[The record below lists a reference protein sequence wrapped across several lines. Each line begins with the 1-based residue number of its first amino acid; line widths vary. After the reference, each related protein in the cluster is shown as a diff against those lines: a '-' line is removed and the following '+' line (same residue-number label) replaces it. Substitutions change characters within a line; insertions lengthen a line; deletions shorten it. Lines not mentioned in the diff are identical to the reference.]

1 MHNMWEIRGYY
12 LHIKIL
18 EYVFDHNFK
27 QVIPRMISSFII
39 LRNGL
44 PITNVSIDGT
54 KKFKLTEDAD
64 TFTLVSGF
72 FQAINS
78 FADSVENLGQID
90 EVQMTDLLFTF
101 QRKSIAGKN
110 KELLFILTTEGATN
124 KTLRKI
130 IIEEASSTF
139 LYMFEKNLK
148 KDWNGDIKPYRKFE
162 KVFKE
167 IIENILENHPYD
179 EEESDEEVEVNAT
192 AKEEIPNLI
201 YKMPEVTTSIPI
213 NSYNMP
219 NSHGRDYPEPKYYP
233 SSKISKRFQ
242 DYQTLQQSQ
251 QRYSATQSMNTAGF
265 SRNGSQN
272 LSNLRESNRY
282 QMQRFNGENLNSTV
296 NPNTNPV
303 NNQNLIAPPYAN
315 SNSIYPSNPFQSH
328 GFNNVDQ
335 SQTPY
340 PEYQSRMM

>member
-1 MHNMWEIRGYY
+1 MWEIRGYY

-219 NSHGRDYPEPKYYP
+219 NSHGRDYLEPKYYP

-272 LSNLRESNRY
+272 LSNMRESNRY

-328 GFNNVDQ
+328 GFN
-335 SQTPY
+335 
-340 PEYQSRMM
+340 